1 MLALSIASTPDCPGD
16 LKQVQAWSKVSSAR
30 EIERY

>member
-1 MLALSIASTPDCPGD
+1 MPTLTLASTCPGD
-16 LKQVQAWSKVSSAR
+16 LKQVQEWSEAASAR